1 MKLRHNGGFNF
12 ERSLTVAAIELLVPR
27 ASVFASH
34 ILLFHESFVAC
45 YMSVCSARIVMHAS

>member
-12 ERSLTVAAIELLVPR
+12 ERSLTIVAIELLVPR
-27 ASVFASH
+27 ASGFASH

-45 YMSVCSARIVMHAS
+45 YMECV